1 MDGDSVAGG
10 GTAVIGHDMRDTSP
24 LLVEAFADG
33 VRARGGNVI
42 SIGLAS
48 TDLLYFASGDLDLPG
63 AMITASHNPAEYNGI
78 KLCRAG
84 AKPIGYDT
92 GLSKMAEVATAADPH
107 RAARADRFDRAA
119 GRAQPLCRVPPP
131 DRAGTGRATPQGRR
145 RRWQRHAPATRCP
158 RCSPTWT
165 ST

>member
-1 MDGDSVAGG
+1 VIDPRLEQVVKAYDVRGRSPEQLDAVLTRALGEAFAVETGIDADGPAGA
-10 GTAVIGHDMRDTSP
+10 GTVVIGHDMRDTSP
-24 LLVEAFADG
+24 VLVEAFSDG

-42 SIGLAS
+42 AIGLAS

-92 GLSKMAEVATAADPH
+92 GLS
-107 RAARADRFDRAA
+107 
-119 GRAQPLCRVPPP
+119 
-131 DRAGTGRATPQGRR
+131 TP
-145 RRWQRHAPATRCP
+145 
-158 RCSPTWT
+158 
-165 ST
+165 